1 MGSEVQPPA
10 VILVGMPRNASDGR
24 PWSAAPKRLA
34 QRALKAFD
42 LRLVRLG
49 TPGLEDLS
57 DADRRLYDEV
67 KEFTM
72 TSAEAVFALTS
83 AVRHVVAAKVPG
95 AIVECGVWRGGSM
108 MAVARTLA
116 DLGRTDIPLYLFDT
130 FEGMPEPS
138 DEDVLWTGE
147 SAKELLATETGRS
160 AELLW
165 AEASLDD
172 VRRTME
178 RTGYPSHL
186 IRYVEGKVQDT
197 LPAGAPDSIALLRLD
212 TDWYESSKHELEHLY
227 PRLSSGGVLILD
239 DYGWWNGV
247 RKATDEY
254 FAAHPPAPL
263 LIRLDSS
270 GARIGVKP

>member
-1 MGSEVQPPA
+1 
-10 VILVGMPRNASDGR
+10 VILVAMPRSASDR
-24 PWSAAPKRLA
+24 QWSAAPKRLA
-34 QRALKAFD
+34 QGVLKTFG

-49 TPGLEDLS
+49 NPGPEDLS

-72 TSAEAVFALTS
+72 TSAEAVFTLTS
-83 AVRHVVAAKVPG
+83 AVRHVVDAKIPG

-116 DLGRTDIPLYLFDT
+116 HLGRTDIPLYLFDT

-147 SAKELLATETGRS
+147 SAKDLLTTETGRS
-160 AELLW
+160 ADLLW

-172 VRRTME
+172 VRHTMQ

-186 IRYVEGKVQDT
+186 VHYVEGMVQDT
-197 LPAGAPDSIALLRLD
+197 LPGDAPDSIALLRLD
-212 TDWYESSKHELEHLY
+212 TDWYESSKHELQHLY
-227 PRLSSGGVLILD
+227 PRLSPGGVLILD

-263 LIRLDSS
+263 LIRVDSS